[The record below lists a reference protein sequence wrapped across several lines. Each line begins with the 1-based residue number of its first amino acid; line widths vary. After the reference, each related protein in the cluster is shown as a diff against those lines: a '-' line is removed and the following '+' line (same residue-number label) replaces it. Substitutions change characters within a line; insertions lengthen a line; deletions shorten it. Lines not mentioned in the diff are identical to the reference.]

1 MNRGFIFDLDGV
13 IVDTAKYHY
22 LAWKKMANELGFDFT
37 EEENEQLKGV
47 SRVKSLEILL
57 DIGRITKSDREK
69 EFLAKQKNEL
79 YLTLIEGLNSDD
91 LLPGSKHFVLDAR
104 DKVIKIALGS
114 ASRNAAYILRK
125 LGIAHLFDARVDGTM
140 VSKAK
145 PNPEVFTKAANLL
158 GLDPK
163 NCLVFEDA
171 QAGIDAAKNAGMKC
185 IGIGNN
191 NVLKGANKVVS
202 GLDQLTVSQA
212 LDILEN

>member
-1 MNRGFIFDLDGV
+1 MNKGFIFDLDGV

-47 SRVKSLEILL
+47 SRTKSLEILL
-57 DIGRITKSDREK
+57 EIGGITKSDAEK
-69 EFLAKQKNEL
+69 NMLAKQKNEY
-79 YLTLIEGLNSDD
+79 YLTLIEGLSAED
-91 LLPGSKHFVLDAR
+91 LLPGTKAFVQNSR

-125 LGIAHLFDARVDGTM
+125 LGIAHLFDARVDGNM

-145 PNPEVFTKAANLL
+145 PDPEVFTKAANLL

-185 IGIGNN
+185 IGIGNS
-191 NVLKGANKVVS
+191 NVLKGANNVVS
-202 GLDQLTVSQA
+202 GLDQLTVNQA
-212 LDILEN
+212 LDILKN

>member
-145 PNPEVFTKAANLL
+145 PNPEVFTKAAKLL

-191 NVLKGANKVVS
+191 NVLKGANKVVT
-202 GLDQLTVSQA
+202 GLDQLTVSEA

>member
-145 PNPEVFTKAANLL
+145 PNPEVFTKAAKLL

-191 NVLKGANKVVS
+191 NVLKGANKVVT
-202 GLDQLTVSQA
+202 GLDQLTVSEA
-212 LDILEN
+212 LDILEY